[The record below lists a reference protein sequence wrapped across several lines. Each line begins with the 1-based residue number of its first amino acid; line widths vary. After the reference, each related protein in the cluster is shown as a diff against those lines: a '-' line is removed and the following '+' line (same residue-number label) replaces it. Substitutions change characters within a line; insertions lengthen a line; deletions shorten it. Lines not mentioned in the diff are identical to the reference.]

1 MMIGKGFVKALLC
14 RVPYR
19 FVMALL
25 GIEMALTR
33 SGEAGISGVR
43 ALIRRARAV
52 RRSVEQG
59 QSGDKRSKGRAKA
72 CLVSALNSKPV
83 EWQSIGTDMYSFGIA
98 RH

>member
-1 MMIGKGFVKALLC
+1 MLC

-25 GIEMALTR
+25 GIEMALMSKAEAMRRYAKLRQSEEKQSKGKVRVRNVSALNSNVTK
-33 SGEAGISGVR
+33 GEAT
-43 ALIRRARAV
+43 
-52 RRSVEQG
+52 
-59 QSGDKRSKGRAKA
+59 
-72 CLVSALNSKPV
+72 ALNSKPV